1 MKIVVAGPGCG
12 RCHATEKNVHDA
24 CKALGL
30 DADISHVFDVKRFR
44 DLGVRVTPAVIIDG
58 VIMVSGK
65 IPSVD
70 ELKIIISAEA

>member
-12 RCHATEKNVHDA
+12 RCHATEKNVNDA

-30 DADISHVFDVKRFR
+30 EAEISHVFDVRKYM
-44 DLGVRVTPAVIIDG
+44 DLGVRVTPSVIVDG
-58 VIMVSGK
+58 VIVSSGK

-70 ELKIIISAEA
+70 ELKKILSVKG